1 VSRLASF
8 FFDLKWP
15 AVACV
20 AAAIFATVLGLASS
34 EGAAYRLW
42 ISYGSSL
49 ERRLYRLFIFMRGD
63 RIAALQLAAMVVVAG
78 VGITARIGGT
88 LLLFSLAF
96 CAAGPQLWIEQQ
108 LYRRRE
114 AINAQL
120 DGFLLALSN
129 ALKSTPSIGDAFISV
144 QAVTAPPL
152 KQEIEL
158 AVKQMRLGST
168 LDLALLNMAGR
179 IGSRKLDS
187 ALSGILMGRQVGG
200 NMPSILEKTAAAM
213 REMARLDG
221 VVRSKTAESKA
232 QMWVLAL
239 FPFALMLLFNLVSP
253 GFFDPLTSTTV
264 GALCTTVAFLFWAA
278 SIGLARK
285 ILAVDI

>member
-1 VSRLASF
+1 VSRLASL
-8 FFDLKWP
+8 DLKWP
-15 AVACV
+15 AIACFV
-20 AAAIFATVLGLASS
+20 VAIFATVLGLASS

-42 ISYGSSL
+42 VSYGSSL

-63 RIAALQLAAMVVVAG
+63 RIAALQLASMVVVAG
-78 VGITARIGGT
+78 VGITARIGGG
-88 LLLFSLAF
+88 LLLFALAL
-96 CAAGPQLWIEQQ
+96 CAAGPQLWIEHQ
-108 LYRRRE
+108 LYQRRE
-114 AINAQL
+114 SINAQL

-239 FPFALMLLFNLVSP
+239 FPFALMLLFNVVSP

-264 GALCTTVAFLFWAA
+264 GVLCTTVAFLFWGA

>member
-1 VSRLASF
+1 MKAFAALPLE
-8 FFDLKWP
+8 LKWP
-15 AVACV
+15 AILCV
-20 AAAIFATVLGLASS
+20 AFAIFALVLGLTSR
-34 EGAAYRLW
+34 EGLGYRLW
-42 ISYGSSL
+42 ISYGSNL
-49 ERRLYRLFIFMRGD
+49 ERKLYRLFVFARGD
-63 RIAALQLAAMVVVAG
+63 RIATAQLVAIALFAA
-78 VGITARIGGT
+78 VGIVARMRGGA
-88 LLLFSLAF
+88 LIICLGVL
-96 CAAGPQLWIEQQ
+96 AAGPQLWIEHK
-108 LYRRRE
+108 LRARRA
-114 AINAQL
+114 AIDGQL
-120 DGFLLALSN
+120 DGFLVALSN

-152 KQEIEL
+152 RQEIEL

-168 LDLALLNMAGR
+168 LDLALLNMATR

-187 ALSGILMGRQVGG
+187 ALSGVLMGRQVGG
-200 NMPSILEKTAAAM
+200 NLPSILDKTAAAM

-264 GALCTTVAFLFWAA
+264 GMLCTTVAFLFWAA